1 MRINFK
7 LKYLGIILIL
17 ISGYFFLYNFSSSLG
32 GHTVCIFK
40 NVTGVPCPACGSIR
54 ATLLLLH
61 GEIWESALVNP
72 FGIVTNILIIVS
84 IIWMIIDI
92 LKDKETYIP
101 FFKKKWNK
109 KIIITVFI
117 IIIANWIWNIEKGL

>member
-17 ISGYFFLYNFSSSLG
+17 IAGYFFLFNFSTSID

-40 NVTGVPCPACGSIR
+40 KVTGVPCPACGSIR
-54 ATLLLLH
+54 ATIQIIH
-61 GEIWESALVNP
+61 GDFWSSILINP
-72 FGIVTNILIIVS
+72 FGLLTNLLILIS
-84 IIWMIIDI
+84 LFWMIFDVI
-92 LKDKETYIP
+92 KNKETYMP
-101 FFKKKWNK
+101 FLNKDWNK
-109 KIIITVFI
+109 KFKITVFI

>member
-7 LKYLGIILIL
+7 LKYFGIILIL
-17 ISGYFFLYNFSSSLG
+17 ISGYFFLFNFSSSLD

-40 NVTGVPCPACGSIR
+40 KVTGIPCPACGSIR
-54 ATLLLLH
+54 ATFLLLH
-61 GEIWESALVNP
+61 GEIWESVLINP
-72 FGIVTNILIIVS
+72 FGIVTNILIIGS

-92 LKDKETYIP
+92 LKYKETYIP
-101 FFKKKWNK
+101 FLQKDWNK
-109 KIIITVFI
+109 KIKITVFI